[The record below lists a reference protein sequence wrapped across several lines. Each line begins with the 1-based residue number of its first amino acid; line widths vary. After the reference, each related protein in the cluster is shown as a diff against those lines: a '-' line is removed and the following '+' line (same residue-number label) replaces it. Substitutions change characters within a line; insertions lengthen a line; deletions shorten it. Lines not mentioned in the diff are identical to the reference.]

1 MNHNQDLSPREQRAD
16 YYKKLT
22 LRNTLINIILFISP
36 FLLLFFIIN
45 LQMSNLL
52 KTQIYNHLSETVD
65 ANTKTIS
72 IFLEDREMELKSLSH
87 LDIEGLE
94 EASKFIPVF
103 NAFIEEN
110 RWYDFILIADL
121 EGNIQFSVHYDIQG
135 SIADREYFR
144 VSKSGRFFSTGIFY
158 SDLLDKPIMVLSQPL
173 LDKRGAIS
181 GILAAALDLENFYNL
196 LFDLRKAETSELF
209 LIDAEGILLSPTKL
223 GGRPLEDIAFSEGI
237 INPHT
242 GEEGV
247 KTHFDYRGEKVLCSY
262 KKLPGAP
269 FYLVSEMY
277 LEEALLPV
285 KKVNRFIFFVFMP
298 FFILLIIMSNY
309 HSRRVTA
316 LLQKLTRDLE
326 SALGEARHK
335 KEEADTYNLELN
347 EKIKESAKLT
357 ADLRASEEYI
367 RNLMDSI
374 SLGVLGLDCDGRISH
389 VNKKFQDMF
398 DKDDLKIG
406 EDIFTAL
413 PILAEDPIQ
422 NAFEQAVLTQKP
434 QRLEHS
440 EIDRGKGKEYFNLSF
455 FPIQIG
461 DGPVTG
467 FTLLIDNITGKKKL
481 REQLAEYE
489 KLSALSQLAMGAAHE
504 INNPLLGISSF
515 LELLRDET
523 EVQKE
528 KDELEFVLENVY
540 RISET
545 IRGLLNFA
553 RPTPPQFTKTNI
565 NNLIEETLSFLSHQP
580 IFRKITMTKRLL
592 PSLSHITADLNQIRQ
607 VLINMF
613 INAAQSMPDGG
624 TLTVDTQ
631 KVKFKDFI
639 LINITDTGIGIPKE
653 NLSQLFTPFFTTK
666 RQKGTGLGLSISL
679 SYIKNHNGS
688 ISVQSEE
695 GSGTI
700 FSITLPLRQRGRKD
714 TSDEETIT

>member
-1 MNHNQDLSPREQRAD
+1 MNFNPGQWPHEQRAS

-22 LRNTLINIILFISP
+22 LRNTLINIILFVSP

-52 KTQIYNHLSETVD
+52 QTQIYNHLSETVE

-72 IFLEDREMELKSLSH
+72 IFLEDRETEMKSLSH
-87 LDIEGLE
+87 MDIESLE
-94 EASKFIPVF
+94 EVPQFLPVF
-103 NAFIEEN
+103 NVLVEES
-110 RWYDFILIADL
+110 RWYDFMLIADL
-121 EGNIQFSVHYDIQG
+121 EGNIRHSIHYDIKG

-158 SDLLDKPIMVLSQPL
+158 SDLLEKPVMVLSQPL
-173 LDKRGAIS
+173 RDQRGNIL
-181 GILAAALDLENFYNL
+181 GILVTALNLDNFYNL
-196 LFDLRKAETSELF
+196 IFDLRKAETSELF
-209 LIDAEGILLSPTKL
+209 LMDSEGILLSPTKL
-223 GGRPLEDIAFSEGI
+223 GGRPLEDVAFSKAE

-242 GEEGV
+242 GDEGV
-247 KTHFDYRGEKVLCSY
+247 KTHYDYRGEKVLCAY
-262 KKLPGAP
+262 KKVANTP
-269 FYLVSEMY
+269 FYLVSEMD

-285 KKVNRFIFFVFMP
+285 KRVNRFVLFVFTP
-298 FFILLIIMSNY
+298 FFLLLIIMSNY
-309 HSRRVTA
+309 HSRRVTG
-316 LLQKLTRDLE
+316 LLQKLTGDLE
-326 SALGEARHK
+326 SALSDARRK
-335 KEEADTYNLELN
+335 KKEADTYNLELHS
-347 EKIKESAKLT
+347 KIKESARLT

-374 SLGVLGLDCDGRISH
+374 SLGVLGLECDGRITH
-389 VNKKFQDMF
+389 VNKEFQDIF
-398 DKDDLKIG
+398 DKDDIKTG
-406 EDIFTAL
+406 ENIFASL

-422 NAFEQAVLTQKP
+422 PAFEQAVLTQKS
-434 QRLEHS
+434 QRLEQC

-467 FTLLIDNITGKKKL
+467 FTLLIDNITDKKKL
-481 REQLAEYE
+481 REQLAEFE

-515 LELLRDET
+515 LEILRDET
-523 EVQKE
+523 DDQKE

-565 NNLIEETLSFLSHQP
+565 NTLIEETLSFLSHQP
-580 IFRKITMTKRLL
+580 IFRKITMTKQLL

-607 VLINMF
+607 VLINIF
-613 INAAQSMPDGG
+613 INAAQSMPGGG
-624 TLTVDTQ
+624 TLTVETQ

-639 LINITDTGIGIPKE
+639 RINITDTGIGIPDE
-653 NLSQLFTPFFTTK
+653 NLNQLFTPFFTTK
-666 RQKGTGLGLSISL
+666 KQKGTGLGLSISL
-679 SYIKNHNGS
+679 SYIKNHHGI
-688 ISVQSEE
+688 ISVHSEE
-695 GSGTI
+695 GKGTT
-700 FSITLPLRQRGRKD
+700 FSIMLPLRQRGRKD
-714 TSDEETIT
+714 VIDEETIT

>member
-1 MNHNQDLSPREQRAD
+1 MNNTQNQEPMEPRGN
-16 YYKKLT
+16 YYRKLT
-22 LRNTLINIILFISP
+22 LRNTLINLILFVSP

-52 KTQIYNHLSETVD
+52 KTQIYNHLSETVE

-72 IFLEDREMELKSLSH
+72 IFLEDRETELKSLSH
-87 LDIEGLE
+87 LDIESLE
-94 EASKFIPVF
+94 EASQFLPVF
-103 NAFIEEN
+103 NALIEES
-110 RWYDFILIADL
+110 RWYDFMLIADL
-121 EGNIQFSVHYDIQG
+121 EGNIRHSVHYDIKG
-135 SIADREYFR
+135 SIADREYFK

-158 SDLLDKPIMVLSQPL
+158 SDLLEKPVMVLSQPL

-181 GILAAALDLENFYNL
+181 GILAASINLENFYNL

-209 LIDAEGILLSPTKL
+209 LVDAAGTLLSPTKL
-223 GGRPLEDIAFSEGI
+223 GGRPLEDKAFSEESL
-237 INPHT
+237 NPHT

-247 KTHFDYRGEKVLCSY
+247 KTHYDYRGVKVLCAY
-262 KKLPGAP
+262 KKLADSP
-269 FYLVSEMY
+269 FYLVSEMD

-285 KKVNRFIFFVFMP
+285 KKVNRFVFFVFTP
-298 FFILLIIMSNY
+298 FFLLLIIMSNY
-309 HSRRVTA
+309 HSRRVTN
-316 LLQKLTRDLE
+316 LLQKLTHDLE
-326 SALGEARHK
+326 SALAEARRK
-335 KEEADTYNLELN
+335 REEADTYNLELHA
-347 EKIKESAKLT
+347 KIKESSKLT
-357 ADLRASEEYI
+357 ADLKTSEEYI

-398 DKDDLKIG
+398 DKNDLKTS
-406 EDIFTAL
+406 ENIFTAL

-422 NAFEQAVLTQKP
+422 AAFEQAVLTQKP
-434 QRLEHS
+434 QRLEQS

-455 FPIQIG
+455 FPIQIS

-467 FTLLIDNITGKKKL
+467 FTLLIDNITDKKKL

-515 LELLRDET
+515 LEILRDET
-523 EVQKE
+523 DDQKE

-565 NNLIEETLSFLSHQP
+565 NTLIEETLSFLSHQP
-580 IFRKITMTKRLL
+580 IFRKITMTKQLL

-607 VLINMF
+607 VLINIF

-624 TLTVDTQ
+624 TLTVETQ

-639 LINITDTGIGIPKE
+639 RINITDTGVGIPEE
-653 NLSQLFTPFFTTK
+653 NLNQLFTPFFTTK
-666 RQKGTGLGLSISL
+666 KQKGTGLGLSISL
-679 SYIKNHNGS
+679 SYIKNHHGI

-695 GSGTI
+695 GKGTT
-700 FSITLPLRQRGRKD
+700 FSIVLPLRQRGRKD
-714 TSDEETIT
+714 VIDEETIT